1 MNMKNMMAQAQAMQT
16 KMQAFQEK
24 VATFE
29 VIGTSG
35 GGLVTVT
42 ISGKGTVSQVTI
54 DPSLLQADEKE
65 VLEDL
70 LVAAFADGRQKMDK
84 LTSDE
89 LAKVTNGLSLP
100 PGFSGF

>member
-1 MNMKNMMAQAQAMQT
+1 MKNMMAQAQAMQA

-29 VIGTSG
+29 VVGTSG

-42 ISGKGTVSQVTI
+42 ISGKGALSQVTI
-54 DPSLLQADEKE
+54 DPSLLTADEKE

-70 LVAAFADGRQKMDK
+70 LVAAFADARQRMDK

-89 LAKVTNGLSLP
+89 LAKITNGLSLP
-100 PGFSGF
+100 PGFPGF